1 MCVTVMPV
9 SAYTRPL
16 CLVLSKYIDD
26 DYITRWSIMYALRV
40 LRDHHGMRQDVV
52 YRATVYILNDL
63 KLK

>member
-1 MCVTVMPV
+1 
-9 SAYTRPL
+9 
-16 CLVLSKYIDD
+16 LVLSKYIDD